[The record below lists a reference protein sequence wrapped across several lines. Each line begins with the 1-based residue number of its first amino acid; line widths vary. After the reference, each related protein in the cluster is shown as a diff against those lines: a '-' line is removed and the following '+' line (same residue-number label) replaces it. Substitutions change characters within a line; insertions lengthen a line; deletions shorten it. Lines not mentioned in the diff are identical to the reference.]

1 MKLEDF
7 PDETCAWCGK
17 GFESPYT
24 IQKYCCYECRRQS
37 VAAFMKTVWREQHKR
52 DCEGRT
58 CQQCGKP
65 FDATVRCQIYCSRRC
80 GGNAWIDR
88 HLIPERRERMA
99 ARGGRVCK
107 ECGKTFD
114 ARRDSQVHCSKIC
127 SERDRRGA
135 KHKRTPNCVECGTAI
150 PETRR
155 SDATTC
161 SLKCQGRNW
170 NKRNRD
176 RNRELQRARY
186 RKRRAMH
193 GKSAERASVMA
204 EPEAD
209 T

>member
-17 GFESPYT
+17 GFESPYS

-37 VAAFMKTVWREQHKR
+37 VAAFMKAVWHEQHKR

-58 CQQCGKP
+58 CQQCGKT
-65 FDATVRCQIYCSRRC
+65 FDARVRKQKYCSQRC

-88 HLIPERRERMA
+88 HLIPERRARMA
-99 ARGGRVCK
+99 ARAGRICK
-107 ECGKTFD
+107 ECGVSFD
-114 ARRDSQVHCSKIC
+114 ARRDSQVCCSKRC
-127 SERDRRGA
+127 SARLQRGRE
-135 KHKRTPNCVECGTAI
+135 RTPNCVECGAVI

-161 SLKCQGRNW
+161 SLLCQGRNW
-170 NKRNRD
+170 NT
-176 RNRELQRARY
+176 RNRERIREQARERY
-186 RKRRAMH
+186 RKRRAIH
-193 GKSAERASVMA
+193 ENSRGQASVMA
-204 EPEAD
+204 ESETD